1 MSKVTKQSLDQIMKE
16 YYWDKNDI
24 EDTID
29 FLYEM
34 FLQYRDLWEKE
45 KSNA

>member
-1 MSKVTKQSLDQIMKE
+1 MKTTKKKLDEIMKE
-16 YYWDKNDI
+16 YHWDKNDI
-24 EDTID
+24 EVTID

-34 FLQYRDLWEKE
+34 FLQYRDLWKKE